1 MILDI
6 IRCLIKFK
14 DLLSWGYQIA
24 KGMEYLS
31 GKRIIHGDLAARNIL
46 LAEHNVV
53 KICDF
58 GLAKNMYS
66 QSYYRKKTGVSQ
78 PSFYS
83 QKGTKSLDH
92 F

>member
-58 GLAKNMYS
+58 GLAKALPESTKTAYS
-66 QSYYRKKTGVSQ
+66 HV
-78 PSFYS
+78 
-83 QKGTKSLDH
+83 GTPLY
-92 F
+92 